1 MKEVM
6 SRYNLLD
13 KEDQKEV
20 IDFLD
25 FLLYKK
31 SKEAKFDL
39 DGYKRK
45 IMNISVWSEA
55 DMLTFDENA
64 KLLNQWQ
71 IEKW

>member
-6 SRYNLLD
+6 AKYNLLD

-25 FLLYKK
+25 FLLHKK
-31 SKEAKFDL
+31 SKAAKFDL

-45 IMNISVWSEA
+45 IMNVSVWSEN
-55 DMLTFDENA
+55 DMLIFDENA